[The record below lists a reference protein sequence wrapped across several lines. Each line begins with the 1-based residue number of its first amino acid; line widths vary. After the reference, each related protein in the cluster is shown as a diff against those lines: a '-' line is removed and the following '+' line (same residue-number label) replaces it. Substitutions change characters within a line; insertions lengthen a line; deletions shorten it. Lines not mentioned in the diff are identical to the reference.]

1 MGPERK
7 NIILGFILLVS
18 LVFIVRLFI
27 LQIVDPSYK
36 LSASSNVLRYIT
48 QYPSRGLVFDRN
60 GKMIVYNEPTYD
72 LMLIPAQLTAF
83 DTLEFCTI
91 LEISKESM
99 QEEIKKAKEYSQFIP
114 SIFLKQISTTT
125 YAVFQEKMYKFPGF
139 YVQPRTLRRY
149 DGNYG
154 AHILG
159 YVGEVDERM
168 ISEMPYYRMGDYI
181 GVSGIE
187 STYEKELR
195 GQKGVNIYLVDVHNR
210 IKESYQEGRYDTIA
224 KVGKNLTLTIDAELQ
239 EYSEKLMQN
248 KTGSIVAIEPA
259 TGEILTL
266 VSAPTFSPDLLV
278 GRQRTGNY
286 SALARDTLKPLF
298 NRALMAFYPPGSVFK
313 VVNGLVA
320 LQEKLL
326 YPSTIHS
333 CGGAYV
339 AGRLSVACRFHISPL
354 NLSQAI
360 QYSCNTY
367 FCHVFRNILDA
378 PKYGSVTAGFNVW
391 RNHLLSFGLGEKLGT
406 DFPNELKGNVPSPQ
420 YYDRYYGENRWR
432 SIQLISLAIGQGELG
447 VTPIQ
452 MANMSA
458 IIANRGYYKTPHIV
472 KEIEGKESIH
482 ERFLEKQFTTIDS
495 VHFEVIVKGMEEAV
509 NSEIGGTARIA
520 RIPGV
525 IVCGKTGTVQNPHGK
540 DHSVFIAFAPRDNPR
555 IAIAVYVEN
564 SGFGG
569 TWAAPLASLVIEK
582 YLTGEVN
589 RKWVEDYILNANLIG
604 Q

>member
-7 NIILGFILLVS
+7 NIILGVILLVS

-60 GKMIVYNEPTYD
+60 GKMIVYNEPAYD
-72 LMLIPAQLTAF
+72 LMLIPAQLSAF

-91 LEISKESM
+91 LDITVEKV
-99 QEEIKKAKEYSQFIP
+99 QDEIKKAREYSPFIP

-125 YAVFQEKMYKFPGF
+125 YAVFQEKLYKFPGF

-149 DGNYG
+149 DGNYA

-187 STYEKELR
+187 STYENELR
-195 GQKGVNIYLVDVHNR
+195 GRKGVNIYLVDVHNR

-224 KVGKNLTLTIDAELQ
+224 TVGKNLTLTIDSELQ

-248 KTGSIVAIEPA
+248 KTGSIVAIEPS

-278 GRQRTGNY
+278 GRQRTDNY
-286 SALARDTLKPLF
+286 ATLARDTLKPLF

-320 LQEKLL
+320 LQERLL
-326 YPSTIHS
+326 FPSTMHS

-378 PKYGSVTAGFNVW
+378 PKYGSVTEGFNVW

-406 DFPNELKGNVPSPQ
+406 DFPNELRGNVPSPQ

-452 MANMSA
+452 MANMTA

-495 VHFEVIVKGMEEAV
+495 VHFEVIVNGMEEAV
-509 NSEIGGTARIA
+509 NSEVGGTARIA
-520 RIPGV
+520 RIPGI
-525 IVCGKTGTVQNPHGK
+525 IVCGKTGTVQNPTGK
-540 DHSVFIAFAPRDNPR
+540 IILYLLHLHP
-555 IAIAVYVEN
+555 
-564 SGFGG
+564 G
-569 TWAAPLASLVIEK
+569 TIPKLQLLFMLKIQGLE
-582 YLTGEVN
+582 GP
-589 RKWVEDYILNANLIG
+589 G
-604 Q
+604 QHLWQVL

>member
-1 MGPERK
+1 MGSERR
-7 NIILGFILLVS
+7 NIVIGIILFVS
-18 LVFIVRLFI
+18 LVYVIRLFV
-27 LQIVDPSYK
+27 LQIVDPTYK
-36 LSASSNVLRYIT
+36 LSASNNVLRYIT

-60 GKMIVYNEPTYD
+60 GKMIVYNEPAYD
-72 LMLIPAQLTAF
+72 LMVIPAQTRAF

-91 LEISKESM
+91 LEITKERLDDGL
-99 QEEIKKAKEYSQFIP
+99 KKAREFHRFVP
-114 SIFLKQISTTT
+114 SVFLKQISSVT
-125 YAVFQEKMYKFPGF
+125 YAVLQEKLYKYPGF

-149 DGNYG
+149 DGSYG

-159 YVGEVDERM
+159 YVGEVDDRM
-168 ISEMPYYRMGDYI
+168 IRQMPYYRMGDYI
-181 GVSGIE
+181 GISGIE
-187 STYEKELR
+187 STYEEELR
-195 GQKGVNIYLVDVHNR
+195 GRKGVNIFLVDVHNR
-210 IKESYQEGRYDTIA
+210 IKESYQEGRYDTVA
-224 KVGKNLTLTIDAELQ
+224 VVGNNITLTIDAALQ

-248 KTGSIVAIEPA
+248 KTGSIVAIEPS

-266 VSAPTFSPDLLV
+266 VSAPTYSPDLLV
-278 GRQRTGNY
+278 GRPRTENFATL
-286 SALARDTLKPLF
+286 SRDTLKPLF

-320 LQEKLL
+320 LQEGLL
-326 YPSTIHS
+326 RPSTMHS
-333 CGGAYV
+333 CGGAYI
-339 AGRLSVACRFHISPL
+339 AGRLSVACRHHISPL

-367 FCHVFRNILDA
+367 FCHVFRNTLDA
-378 PKYGSVTAGFNVW
+378 PKYKNVTEGYNIW
-391 RNHLLSFGLGEKLGT
+391 RNHLLSFGLGERLGS
-406 DFPNELKGNVPSPQ
+406 DFPNELRGNVPSAQ

-432 SIQLISLAIGQGELG
+432 SLQLISLAIGQGELG

-452 MANMSA
+452 MANMAA

-472 KEIEGKESIH
+472 KEIQGRESIDPK
-482 ERFLEKQFTTIDS
+482 FLERRNTSIDS
-495 VHFEVIVKGMEEAV
+495 VHFEVIVNGMEDAV

-540 DHSVFIAFAPRDNPR
+540 DHSVFIAFAPKDDPK

-582 YLTGEVN
+582 YLNGEVK

-604 Q
+604 L